1 MKGTRVALE
10 VADGIARVTLVN
22 AANRNA
28 VDEAFCREYAAAGS
42 ACELDASVR
51 VILIQALGDVFSV
64 GGDINI
70 FVEHGEKAA
79 PIVRAMA
86 DDFHE
91 GILAFSRAAAPVV
104 LALNGM
110 AAGGGF
116 SIVCG
121 ADLVVAKQSAK
132 LNAAYTKTGLTPDG
146 GGTWFLPRIVG
157 LRRAFDLLATS
168 PTLTAQQALE
178 LGIVS
183 RVVADADF
191 DGEVERVVRSLA
203 ALPEGGPAALKSL
216 LRASPTRSLDGQ
228 LEAEAESIAERAAAP
243 SSQRAFQEFFRR

>member
-1 MKGTRVALE
+1 VKGTRVRLE
-10 VADGIARVTLVN
+10 VADGIARVTLAN

-28 VDEAFCREYAAAGS
+28 VDQAFCREYAAAGR
-42 ACELDASVR
+42 ACELDSSVR
-51 VILIQALGDVFSV
+51 VILIQAEGEVFSV

-70 FVEHGEKAA
+70 FLEHGTQAA

-132 LNAAYTKTGLTPDG
+132 LNAAYARTGLTPDG

-168 PTLTAQQALE
+168 PTLTARQALE

-183 RVVADADF
+183 RVVADEEFGA
-191 DGEVERVVRSLA
+191 EVERIVGSLA
-203 ALPEGGPAALKSL
+203 AAPVGGLAALKAL
-216 LRASPTRSLDGQ
+216 LRESPSSSLQAQ
-228 LEAEAESIAERAAAP
+228 LEAEAQSIAARAAAP
-243 SSQRAFQEFFRR
+243 ESQQAFREFLRR

>member
-1 MKGTRVALE
+1 MKGTRVTLE
-10 VADGIARVTLVN
+10 AADGIARVTLVN
-22 AANRNA
+22 ATNRNA
-28 VDEAFCREYAAAGS
+28 VDQAFCREYAAAGR

-51 VILIQALGDVFSV
+51 VILIRAHGDVFSV

-70 FVEHGEKAA
+70 FLEHGEQAA

-91 GILAFSRAAAPVV
+91 GILAFSRASAPVV

-121 ADLVVAKQSAK
+121 ADLVVAQQSAK
-132 LNAAYTKTGLTPDG
+132 LNAAYSKTGLTPDG

-183 RVVADADF
+183 RVVPDGDLDA
-191 DGEVERVVRSLA
+191 EVERVVRSLA
-203 ALPEGGPAALKSL
+203 ALPEGGLAALKGL
-216 LRASPTRSLDGQ
+216 LRASAGRSLDAQ
-228 LEAEAESIAERAAAP
+228 LEAEAESIAARAAAP
-243 SSQRAFQEFFRR
+243 ASQQAFRQFFSR